1 MGKTLLKLLKLL
13 IYTSVGAL
21 IGISVAFLDLSIFDL
36 SVCFLVQLAVF
47 VIVHE
52 FMHGKIAE
60 MNGLRFTKLYAGPII
75 VIREGKRFVRI
86 EKNRLQG
93 TYLGRAN
100 IENGEIRNDLEFERH
115 IIAWKRAI
123 SAGPKSDIVLSVL
136 CLVAGIY
143 FKYPILIVSTLVL
156 DLAMCIPSFF
166 YGDGTHYKN
175 LEKDDIFTV
184 SVMYSNSII
193 GEKGISPDTEKYLVT
208 RLEKEL
214 DQNDITDDNIV
225 SLAIAAQTLLFQK
238 IIDGKYSGYRIEEII
253 WDVRDGN
260 PARFNKMTDRMYFRG
275 LINTA
280 VLYYTCIEN
289 DLKKAQILFR
299 SIKNTKHVNYVEKND
314 FIRSQYVL
322 GMRDRK
328 SDLLSHKYRNPIFKG
343 CKSLED
349 AEDKMDEIVIEYVEN
364 GISNYKE
371 KNILVPL
378 DNPQLCSNLSTK
390 QITHTTARTGERT
403 NIFFLYS

>member
-21 IGISVAFLDLSIFDL
+21 IGISVAFLDLSIFEL
-36 SVCFLVQLAVF
+36 SVCFLLQLAVF
-47 VIVHE
+47 VMVHE

-193 GEKGISPDTEKYLVT
+193 GENGISPDTEKYLVT

-260 PARFNKMTDRMYFRG
+260 PARFKKMTDRMYFRG

-349 AEDKMDEIVIEYVEN
+349 AEDKMDEIVIEYVEKM
-364 GISNYKE
+364 GFY
-371 KNILVPL
+371 
-378 DNPQLCSNLSTK
+378 
-390 QITHTTARTGERT
+390 
-403 NIFFLYS
+403 

>member
-1 MGKTLLKLLKLL
+1 MEKTLFKLFKLL
-13 IYTSVGAL
+13 IYTS
-21 IGISVAFLDLSIFDL
+21 IGVAIGLSVAFLDLSIFDL
-36 SVCFLVQLAVF
+36 SVCFLVQLVVF
-47 VIVHE
+47 VLVHE
-52 FMHGKIAE
+52 FSHGKIAE

-75 VIREGKRFVRI
+75 VIREDKKFVRI
-86 EKNRLQG
+86 EKNKLQG

-100 IENGEIRNDLEFERH
+100 IENGEIRSDLEFDRH

-143 FKYPILIVSTLVL
+143 FKYPILIISTLVL

-175 LEKDDIFTV
+175 MERDDIFTV

-193 GEKGISPDTEKYLVT
+193 GEKGISADTEKYLVS
-208 RLEKEL
+208 RLENEL
-214 DQNDITDDNIV
+214 EKTEITDDNIV
-225 SLAIAAQTLLFQK
+225 SLTIAAQTLLFQR
-238 IIDGKYSGYRIEEII
+238 ILEGRYSGYRIEEII

-260 PARFNKMTDRMYFRG
+260 PARFKKFTDRMYFRG

-280 VLYYTCIEN
+280 VIYYTCIEN

-299 SIKNTKHVNYVEKND
+299 AIKNTKRINYVEKND
-314 FIRSQYVL
+314 FIRSRYVL
-322 GMRDRK
+322 GMQDNK
-328 SDLLSHKYRNPIFKG
+328 EELLSHKYRNPIFKG

-349 AEDKMDEIVIEYVEN
+349 AEEKMDEIIIKYVDKM
-364 GISNYKE
+364 GFY
-371 KNILVPL
+371 
-378 DNPQLCSNLSTK
+378 
-390 QITHTTARTGERT
+390 
-403 NIFFLYS
+403 